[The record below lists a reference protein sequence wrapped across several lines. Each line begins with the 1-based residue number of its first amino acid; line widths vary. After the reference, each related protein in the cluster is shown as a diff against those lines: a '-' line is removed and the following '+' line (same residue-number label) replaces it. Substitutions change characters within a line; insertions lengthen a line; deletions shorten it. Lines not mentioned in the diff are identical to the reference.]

1 MNESIKALCD
11 LEPQLQKQ
19 YDKNYNIRPL
29 ADTLQTIL
37 AAIEA
42 LKPTIENYDI
52 VDGKFVLC
60 PTCGALPCDWGNDL
74 NYRAAIKK
82 VKP

>member
-1 MNESIKALCD
+1 MNESIRALVG
-11 LEPQLQKQ
+11 QLS
-19 YDKNYNIRPL
+19 YDVEDGTGAMVMVSRDEIR
-29 ADTLQTIL
+29 
-37 AAIEA
+37 AIIKA

-74 NYRAAIKK
+74 NYRAAIKE
-82 VKP
+82 VK

>member
-1 MNESIKALCD
+1 MIEAIKALVR
-11 LEPQLQKQ
+11 LEYTLRVFKDECWPA
-19 YDKNYNIRPL
+19 L
-29 ADTLQTIL
+29 AARDVQIIL
-37 AAIEA
+37 DAIEA

-74 NYRAAIKK
+74 NYRAG
-82 VKP
+82 